1 MSKLDIEFKNNI
13 RLILEHGE
21 QVYNRTGIDTITYPG
36 IVIRHDMA
44 EGFPLLTLRKLPIKS
59 AFVEMEGFIHGE
71 TDKQW
76 YQQRDCHFWDYWCS
90 PDSIPPTINKNTQ
103 EYKDW
108 MKSENNLGPIYGAQ
122 WRNFSNSNENLEF
135 VVDQLNNIVN
145 TLKTDPSSRRMVC
158 SAWNPLVLKSM
169 ALPPCHFS
177 WQVNVVNNKLNLFFH
192 QRSCDFILG
201 NNLVGYGLLLKL
213 LALEGG
219 FEEGVLFATY
229 NDCHIYKNHIDGA
242 KTLLG
247 RDTTHLNPTLDILN
261 FTSIFNWKHSDFKLN
276 NYFPIEPN
284 IKFPV
289 AI

>member
-13 RLILEHGE
+13 RLILEQGE

-201 NNLVGYGLLLKL
+201 NNLIGYGLLLKL

-242 KTLLG
+242 KTLLD